1 MYFQNTEV
9 HLKKILYILVGSI
22 AVVLGAVGA
31 VVPMLPTVPFLM
43 LAAFCFA
50 RSSDR
55 LDRWLKGTKL
65 YRENLK
71 DLAERRGMTKKAKIR
86 VMATVTILMSIG
98 FALMGMKG
106 IVSGCIVLSA
116 IWLIHLL
123 YFLFGVKTLR
133 AEGE

>member
-1 MYFQNTEV
+1 M
-9 HLKKILYILVGSI
+9 KKILYILVGSI

-86 VMATVTILMSIG
+86 VMVTVTILMSIG

-106 IVSGCIVLSA
+106 IVTGCVVLTA
-116 IWLIHLL
+116 IWILHLL

>member
-1 MYFQNTEV
+1 M
-9 HLKKILYILVGSI
+9 KKILYILVGSI

-86 VMATVTILMSIG
+86 VMVTVTILMSIG

-106 IVSGCIVLSA
+106 IVTGCVVLTA
-116 IWLIHLL
+116 IWIFHLL

>member
-1 MYFQNTEV
+1 M
-9 HLKKILYILVGSI
+9 KKILYILIGSI

-50 RSSDR
+50 RSSER

-71 DLAERRGMTKKAKIR
+71 DLAERRGMTKRAKIR
-86 VMATVTILMSIG
+86 VMATVTILMLIG

-106 IVSGCIVLSA
+106 IVSGCIVLTA

>member
-1 MYFQNTEV
+1 M
-9 HLKKILYILVGSI
+9 KRILYILVGSI

-71 DLAERRGMTKKAKIR
+71 DLAERRGMTKRAKIR
-86 VMATVTILMSIG
+86 VMGTVTILMSIG
-98 FALMGMKG
+98 LALMGMKG

>member
-1 MYFQNTEV
+1 M
-9 HLKKILYILVGSI
+9 KKILYILVGSI

-50 RSSDR
+50 RSSER

-86 VMATVTILMSIG
+86 VMVTVTILMSIG

-106 IVSGCIVLSA
+106 IVTGCVVLTA
-116 IWLIHLL
+116 IWIFHLL

-133 AEGE
+133 PEEE

>member
-1 MYFQNTEV
+1 M
-9 HLKKILYILVGSI
+9 KKILYILVGSI

>member
-1 MYFQNTEV
+1 M
-9 HLKKILYILVGSI
+9 KRILYILVGSI

-71 DLAERRGMTKKAKIR
+71 DLAERRGMTKRAKIR
-86 VMATVTILMSIG
+86 VMATVTILMLIG

-106 IVSGCIVLSA
+106 IVSGCIVLTA

>member
-1 MYFQNTEV
+1 M
-9 HLKKILYILVGSI
+9 KKILYILVGSI

-71 DLAERRGMTKKAKIR
+71 DLAERRGMTKKAKVR
-86 VMATVTILMSIG
+86 VMVTVTILMSIG

-106 IVSGCIVLSA
+106 IVSGCIVLTA

>member
-1 MYFQNTEV
+1 M
-9 HLKKILYILVGSI
+9 KKILYILVGSI

-50 RSSDR
+50 RSSER

-71 DLAERRGMTKKAKIR
+71 DLAERRGMTKRAKIR
-86 VMATVTILMSIG
+86 VMLTVTILMSIG
-98 FALMGMKG
+98 FTLMCMKG
-106 IVSGCIVLSA
+106 IVTGCVVLTA
-116 IWLIHLL
+116 IWIFHLL

>member
-1 MYFQNTEV
+1 M
-9 HLKKILYILVGSI
+9 KKILYILVGSI

-71 DLAERRGMTKKAKIR
+71 DLAERRGMTKRAKIR
-86 VMATVTILMSIG
+86 VMATVTILMLIG

-106 IVSGCIVLSA
+106 IVSGCIVLTA

>member
-1 MYFQNTEV
+1 M
-9 HLKKILYILVGSI
+9 KKILYILVGSI

-50 RSSDR
+50 RSSER

-86 VMATVTILMSIG
+86 VMVSVTILMSIG

-106 IVSGCIVLSA
+106 IVTGCVVLTA
-116 IWLIHLL
+116 IWIFHLL

>member
-1 MYFQNTEV
+1 MRRM
-9 HLKKILYILVGSI
+9 LYILVGSI

-55 LDRWLKGTKL
+55 LDRWLKNTKL

-71 DLAERRGMTKKAKIR
+71 DLAERRGMTKRAKIR
-86 VMATVTILMSIG
+86 VMVTVTILMSIG

-106 IVSGCIVLSA
+106 IVTGCIALA
-116 IWLIHLL
+116 CIWIFHLL

-133 AEGE
+133 PDGE

>member
-1 MYFQNTEV
+1 M
-9 HLKKILYILVGSI
+9 KKILYILVGSI

-43 LAAFCFA
+43 LAAFCFV

-86 VMATVTILMSIG
+86 VMVTVTILMSIG

-106 IVSGCIVLSA
+106 IVTGCVVLTA
-116 IWLIHLL
+116 IWIFHLL

-133 AEGE
+133 PEGE

>member
-1 MYFQNTEV
+1 M
-9 HLKKILYILVGSI
+9 KKILYILVGSI

-86 VMATVTILMSIG
+86 VMVTVTILISIG

-106 IVSGCIVLSA
+106 IVTGCVVLTA
-116 IWLIHLL
+116 IWILHLL

>member
-1 MYFQNTEV
+1 M
-9 HLKKILYILVGSI
+9 KKILYILVGSI

-86 VMATVTILMSIG
+86 VMVTVTILMSIG
-98 FALMGMKG
+98 FVLMGMKG
-106 IVSGCIVLSA
+106 IVTGCVVLTA

>member
-1 MYFQNTEV
+1 M
-9 HLKKILYILVGSI
+9 KKILYILVGSI

-55 LDRWLKGTKL
+55 LNRWLKETKL

-71 DLAERRGMTKKAKIR
+71 DLAERRGMTKRAKIR
-86 VMATVTILMSIG
+86 VMVTVTILMSIG
-98 FALMGMKG
+98 LVLMGMKG
-106 IVSGCIVLSA
+106 IVTGCIVLSA

-123 YFLFGVKTLR
+123 YFLFGVKTLDS
-133 AEGE
+133 EGE

>member
-1 MYFQNTEV
+1 M
-9 HLKKILYILVGSI
+9 KKILYILVGSI

-86 VMATVTILMSIG
+86 VMVTVTILMSIG

-106 IVSGCIVLSA
+106 IVTGCVVLTA
-116 IWLIHLL
+116 IWIFHLL

-133 AEGE
+133 PEGE

>member
-1 MYFQNTEV
+1 M
-9 HLKKILYILVGSI
+9 KKILYILVGSI

-71 DLAERRGMTKKAKIR
+71 DLAERRGMTKKAKVR
-86 VMATVTILMSIG
+86 VMVTVTILMSIG
-98 FALMGMKG
+98 LALMGMKG

>member
-1 MYFQNTEV
+1 M
-9 HLKKILYILVGSI
+9 KKILYILVGSI

-86 VMATVTILMSIG
+86 VMVTVTILMSIG

-106 IVSGCIVLSA
+106 IVTGCVVLAA
-116 IWLIHLL
+116 IWIFHLL